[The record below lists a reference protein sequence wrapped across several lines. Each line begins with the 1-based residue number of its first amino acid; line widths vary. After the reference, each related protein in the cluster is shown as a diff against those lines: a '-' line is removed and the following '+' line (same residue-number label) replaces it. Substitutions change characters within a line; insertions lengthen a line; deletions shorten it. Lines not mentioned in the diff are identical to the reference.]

1 MIGYAKQKSNSVDVY
16 DEHGKFLFN
25 KCGQVVGYTSA
36 SVSIKSNTGTVGRI
50 ITKVAVYLESKK

>member
-36 SVSIKSNTGTVGRI
+36 SVSIKSNTGTVWTYNHEGRC
-50 ITKVAVYLESKK
+50 LFGR

>member
-1 MIGYAKQKSNSVDVY
+1 MIALVKQKRNSVDVY

-36 SVSIKSNTGTVGRI
+36 SVSIKSDTGTVWTYNHEGRC
-50 ITKVAVYLESKK
+50 LFGR

>member
-1 MIGYAKQKSNSVDVY
+1 MIEYAKQKSNSVDVY

-36 SVSIKSNTGTVGRI
+36 SVSIKSNTGTVWTYNHEGRCLFG
-50 ITKVAVYLESKK
+50 K

>member
-25 KCGQVVGYTSA
+25 KCSQVAGYTRA
-36 SVSIKSNTGTVGRI
+36 SVSIKSNTGTVWTYNHEGRC
-50 ITKVAVYLESKK
+50 LFGR

>member
-36 SVSIKSNTGTVGRI
+36 TVSIKSNTGTTWLYNEQGRCLFG
-50 ITKVAVYLESKK
+50 K

>member
-36 SVSIKSNTGTVGRI
+36 SVSIKSNTGTVWMYNSSGKCLFSR
-50 ITKVAVYLESKK
+50 

>member
-1 MIGYAKQKSNSVDVY
+1 MIGYAKQKSNCVDVY

-36 SVSIKSNTGTVGRI
+36 SVSIKSDTGTVWTYNHEGRCLFG
-50 ITKVAVYLESKK
+50 K